1 MQGLS
6 LMEHLHKYDIITN
19 DRNEDLN
26 FDFEMNEFGNETKDD
41 HEMILQNLELH
52 MEDLMD

>member
-1 MQGLS
+1 
-6 LMEHLHKYDIITN
+6 MEHLHKDNIITN
-19 DRNEDLN
+19 DWNEDLN